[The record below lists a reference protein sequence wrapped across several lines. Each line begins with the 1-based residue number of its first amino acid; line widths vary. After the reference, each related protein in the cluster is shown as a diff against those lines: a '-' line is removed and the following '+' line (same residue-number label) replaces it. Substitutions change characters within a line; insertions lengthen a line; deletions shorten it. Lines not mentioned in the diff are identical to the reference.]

1 MPSSQYF
8 IHNPGGTYFL
18 TMTVVDWV
26 DVFSRP
32 TYRHIIVDSLRYCQQ
47 QKGLQLFG
55 WCLMSNHLHLL
66 ATADDGYNLSDILR
80 DMKKHT
86 SKQLVKAIQEEP
98 ESRRD
103 WMLQRFA
110 YAGKYQSNVK
120 EYKFWQDGNQAKE
133 CSSQA
138 FLLEKLHYIHQNPV
152 RNLLV
157 EEPEHY
163 LFSSSRNYAGLK
175 GLLDMELL

>member
-1 MPSSQYF
+1 MSSSQYF
-8 IHNPGGTYFL
+8 IRNPEGTYFL

-32 TYRHIIVDSLRYCQQ
+32 TYRHIVVDSLRYCQQ
-47 QKGLQLFG
+47 QKGLRLFG

-66 ATADDGYNLSDILR
+66 AAAADDHNLSDILR

-110 YAGKYQSNVK
+110 YAGK
-120 EYKFWQDGNQAKE
+120 
-133 CSSQA
+133 
-138 FLLEKLHYIHQNPV
+138 
-152 RNLLV
+152 
-157 EEPEHY
+157 
-163 LFSSSRNYAGLK
+163 
-175 GLLDMELL
+175 

>member
-8 IHNPGGTYFL
+8 IRNQEGAYFL

-32 TYRHIIVDSLRYCQQ
+32 AYRYIVVDSLRYCQQ
-47 QKGLQLFG
+47 HKGLLLCG

-66 ATADDGYNLSDILR
+66 AAAADGHKLSDILR

-86 SKQLVKAIQEEP
+86 SKQLVKAIQEGP

-110 YAGKYQSNVK
+110 YAGKYQ
-120 EYKFWQDGNQAKE
+120 
-133 CSSQA
+133 
-138 FLLEKLHYIHQNPV
+138 
-152 RNLLV
+152 R
-157 EEPEHY
+157 
-163 LFSSSRNYAGLK
+163 
-175 GLLDMELL
+175 M

>member
-8 IHNPGGTYFL
+8 VRNPEGVYYL

-26 DVFSRP
+26 DVFTRP
-32 TYRHIIVDSLRYCQQ
+32 DYRHIMVDSLRYCQQ
-47 QKGLQLFG
+47 QKGLHLFG

-66 ATADDGYNLSDILR
+66 AMAADGINLSDILR

-86 SKQLVKAIQEEP
+86 SKQMIKAIQEEP
-98 ESRRD
+98 ESRRE
-103 WMLQRFA
+103 WMLRRFA
-110 YAGKYQSNVK
+110 FEAKYRPNVQ
-120 EYKFWQDGNQAKE
+120 EYKFWQDGNHAKE
-133 CSSQA
+133 CVSTE

-157 EEPEHY
+157 EEAEHY
-163 LFSSSRNYAGLK
+163 LFSSARNYAGMK
-175 GLLDMELL
+175 GLLDVELV